1 MHLLTPDLQLPKQ
14 LGNRFLAL
22 ASLSFALLWSSSSVG
37 QSLLPYDSE
46 LIFAPQSLHNHAP
59 GLAELSNGELI
70 VSWFR
75 GTGERRADDV
85 AVYGARRKPG
95 QKQWSEAFVMAD
107 TPGFPDG
114 NTCLMTDKDGRL
126 FLFWP
131 LVLANTW
138 ESCVTQMLV
147 SENPQGEGCPKWSR
161 RDSLWLKPE
170 DFSATA
176 IKVLDDMV
184 KDLPQPIPERFQ
196 GYIDRARQLLPDKL
210 SQRLGWQTRCKP
222 LVLPSGRIL
231 LPLYTDT
238 FSISMV
244 AISDDR
250 GSTWTASQPLIGFG
264 NIQPA
269 LLRRND
275 GTIVAYMREN
285 GPQKRIRV
293 CESKDDGL
301 TWGKVGKIDL
311 PNPGSGLD
319 AVRLRSGNWILI
331 YNDSESGRNQLA
343 VSVSKD
349 EGLSWQITKH
359 LEHHP
364 EGSYH
369 YPAIIQTRD
378 GKIHAVYSH
387 STKAGESI
395 KHVQFDEASLLN

>member
-1 MHLLTPDLQLPKQ
+1 MQISNNHVVLPK
-14 LGNRFLAL
+14 LFCASIWAL
-22 ASLSFALLWSSSSVG
+22 MSILVAFVGANTCVG
-37 QSLLPYDSE
+37 QTLLKYEGE
-46 LIFAPQSLHNHAP
+46 LIFEPSSLHNHAP
-59 GLAELSNGELI
+59 GIAELPDGELI

-85 AVYGARRKPG
+85 AVYGARCKSG
-95 QKQWSEAFVMAD
+95 QKKWSEAFVMAD

-114 NTCLMTDKDGRL
+114 NTCLMADNDGRL

-161 RDSLWLKPE
+161 RDSIWLKPE

-176 IKVLDDMV
+176 IKVLDEMV

-238 FSISMV
+238 YSISMI

-293 CESKDDGL
+293 CESKDDGM
-301 TWGKVGKIDL
+301 TWGKVGKSDL

-319 AVRLRSGNWILI
+319 AVRLRSGKWILI
-331 YNDSESGRNQLA
+331 YNDTESGRNRLA
-343 VSVSKD
+343 VSVSED
-349 EGLSWQITKH
+349 EGTTWQFKKH
-359 LEHHP
+359 LEDHP

-378 GKIHAVYSH
+378 GKIHAVYSY

-395 KHVQFDEASLLN
+395 KHVQFDEAALLD